1 MRKLMWF
8 TIGGVAACLLSVYLL
23 PLDMLGTCTA
33 VCSVG
38 FTAILIL
45 SFFYERVKPL
55 VAGLLGATVLFGWN
69 YGFDA
74 YYLQNVRA
82 LDGETV
88 ELAVT
93 LTDYSKPTQ
102 YGIVVEGMTQIDGKT
117 YRIWAY
123 DNDPGLSLKPG
134 DSLIGTFQIKDTT
147 GKEGVSPQH
156 KGNGIFLIG
165 YPRGEIYHRIA
176 PEIPW
181 YGYPAY
187 LSASIQGLLHSTF
200 PEDTVGFAQA
210 LLLGDTSLIDY
221 ETDTA
226 FKLSGIRHII
236 AVSGLHVS
244 ILFALISQLTGRKRW
259 LSVLLG
265 LPVLLLFAAVAGFT
279 PSITRACIMHSL
291 MILSMLLEREYDP
304 PTALSFAVLLMLFA
318 NPYCVSSVGLQLSAG
333 CMCGI
338 FLFSGKIQEWFLD
351 SRRLGRF
358 RGKAK
363 KFAAWFASCVAVTLS
378 ATLVTTPLCAF
389 YFGTV
394 SLISP
399 VTNLLTLWVITFIFY
414 GIVLGCILALIWL
427 PLGRVLGWV
436 VSWPI
441 RYVLQVA
448 KLAAA
453 FPLAAVYTASIY
465 IVIFLFFAYVLL
477 AVFLAIKRKHPAML
491 VCCLILCLCICLGAS
506 WVEPLCDDV
515 RMTVLDVGQGQA
527 IVLQSEGKTFLVD
540 CGGDS
545 DTAAADA
552 AAEKLL
558 SMGISRLD
566 GLILTHYDRDHAG
579 GAIYLLS
586 RIRADALYLPDCID
600 TDGYS
605 EPLKQM
611 PQAVMVDDHM
621 QISFGAV
628 TIKLITT
635 DYGISNNESGLC
647 VLFQRENCDILIT
660 GDRNSYGEKDLLRQI
675 DLPDLEVLI
684 VGHHGSKYS
693 TSVELLQAGR
703 PDIAIISVGENSYG
717 HPTKEV
723 LDRLTEFGCTVYRTD
738 QQGTIT
744 FRR

>member
-1 MRKLMWF
+1 M
-8 TIGGVAACLLSVYLL
+8 
-23 PLDMLGTCTA
+23 
-33 VCSVG
+33 
-38 FTAILIL
+38 
-45 SFFYERVKPL
+45 
-55 VAGLLGATVLFGWN
+55 
-69 YGFDA
+69 
-74 YYLQNVRA
+74 
-82 LDGETV
+82 
-88 ELAVT
+88 
-93 LTDYSKPTQ
+93 
-102 YGIVVEGMTQIDGKT
+102 
-117 YRIWAY
+117 
-123 DNDPGLSLKPG
+123 
-134 DSLIGTFQIKDTT
+134 
-147 GKEGVSPQH
+147 
-156 KGNGIFLIG
+156 
-165 YPRGEIYHRIA
+165 
-176 PEIPW
+176 
-181 YGYPAY
+181 
-187 LSASIQGLLHSTF
+187 
-200 PEDTVGFAQA
+200 
-210 LLLGDTSLIDY
+210 
-221 ETDTA
+221 
-226 FKLSGIRHII
+226 
-236 AVSGLHVS
+236 S
-244 ILFALISQLTGRKRW
+244 ILFALISQLTGRKKW

-291 MILSMLLEREYDP
+291 MILSTLLEKEYDP

-414 GIVLGCILALIWL
+414 GIGLGCILALIWL

-441 RYVLQVA
+441 RYVLQAA
-448 KLAAA
+448 KVAAA
-453 FPLAAVYTASIY
+453 FPLSAVYTASIY

-527 IVLQSEGKTFLVD
+527 IILQSEGKTFLVD

-579 GAIYLLS
+579 GAVYLLS
-586 RIRADALYLPDCID
+586 RVRADALYLPVCVD

-605 EPLKQM
+605 EPLMQM
-611 PQAVMVDDHM
+611 PQAVLVDDHM

-660 GDRNSYGEKDLLRQI
+660 GDRNIYGEKDLLRQI

-693 TSVELLQAGR
+693 TSAELLEAGK

-723 LDRLTEFGCTVYRTD
+723 LDRLTEFGCQVYRTD

>member
-8 TIGGVAACLLSVYLL
+8 TIGGVLACFLSVYLL
-23 PLDMLGTCTA
+23 SVDILGACTA

-45 SFFYERVKPL
+45 SFFYERVKPI
-55 VAGLLGATVLFGWN
+55 VAALLGATVLFGWN

-74 YYLQNVRA
+74 YYLSHVRA

-88 ELAVT
+88 ELTVT

-102 YGIVVEGMTQIDGKT
+102 YGIVVEGVTQIDGKT

-165 YPRGEIYHRIA
+165 YPRGELYHRIA

-187 LSASIQGLLHSTF
+187 LAAYIKGLLQSTF

-265 LPVLLLFAAVAGFT
+265 LPVLFLFAAVAGFT

-291 MILSMLLEREYDP
+291 MILATLLEKEYDP

>member
-8 TIGGVAACLLSVYLL
+8 TIGGVVACFLSVYLI

-45 SFFYERVKPL
+45 SFFYEPVKPL
-55 VAGLLGATVLFGWN
+55 VAALLGATVLFGWN
-69 YGFDA
+69 YGFDV

-88 ELAVT
+88 ELTVT

-147 GKEGVSPQH
+147 VKEGVSPQH

-200 PEDTVGFAQA
+200 PADTVGFAQA

-291 MILSMLLEREYDP
+291 MILATLLEKEYDP

-399 VTNLLTLWVITFIFY
+399 LTNLLTLWVITFIFY
-414 GIVLGCILALIWL
+414 GIGLGCILALIWL

-465 IVIFLFFAYVLL
+465 IVIFLFFAYILL
-477 AVFLAIKRKHPAML
+477 AVFLAMKRKRPVLLFGCL
-491 VCCLILCLCICLGAS
+491 VLCLCICLGAS

-579 GAIYLLS
+579 GAVYLLS
-586 RIRADALYLPDCID
+586 RVRADALYLPVCVD

-693 TSVELLQAGR
+693 TSVELLQAGK

-717 HPTKEV
+717 HPTNEV
-723 LDRLTEFGCTVYRTD
+723 LDRLTEFGCEVYRTD
-738 QQGTIT
+738 QHGTIT

>member
-8 TIGGVAACLLSVYLL
+8 TIGGVSACFLSVYLL
-23 PLDMLGTCTA
+23 PLDMLGTCIA

-38 FTAILIL
+38 FTAILVL
-45 SFFYERVKPL
+45 SCFYERVKPL
-55 VAGLLGATVLFGWN
+55 VAALLGATVLFGWN

-82 LDGETV
+82 LDGKTV
-88 ELAVT
+88 ELTVT

-134 DSLIGTFQIKDTT
+134 DRLIGTFQIKDTT
-147 GKEGVSPQH
+147 VKEGVSPQH

-200 PEDTVGFAQA
+200 PADTVGFAQA

-291 MILSMLLEREYDP
+291 MILATLLEKEYDP

-399 VTNLLTLWVITFIFY
+399 LTNLLTLWVITFIFY
-414 GIVLGCILALIWL
+414 GIGLGCILALIWL

-465 IVIFLFFAYVLL
+465 IVIFLVFAYVLL

-552 AAEKLL
+552 AAEKML

-579 GAIYLLS
+579 GAVYLLS
-586 RIRADALYLPDCID
+586 RVRADALYLPDCID

-693 TSVELLQAGR
+693 TSAELLEAGK

-717 HPTKEV
+717 HPTNEV
-723 LDRLTEFGCTVYRTD
+723 LERLTEFGCEVYRTD

>member
-8 TIGGVAACLLSVYLL
+8 TIGGVSACFLSVYLL
-23 PLDMLGTCTA
+23 PLDMLGTCIA

-38 FTAILIL
+38 FTAILVL

-55 VAGLLGATVLFGWN
+55 VATLLGATVLFGWN

-82 LDGETV
+82 LDGKTV
-88 ELAVT
+88 ELTVT

-102 YGIVVEGMTQIDGKT
+102 YGIVIEGMTQIDGKT

-123 DNDPGLSLKPG
+123 DNDPTLSLKPG

-147 GKEGVSPQH
+147 AKKGVSPQH

-187 LSASIQGLLHSTF
+187 LAASIKGLLHSTF
-200 PEDTVGFAQA
+200 PADTVGFAQA

-291 MILSMLLEREYDP
+291 MILATLLEKEYDP

-399 VTNLLTLWVITFIFY
+399 LTNLLTLWVITFIFY
-414 GIVLGCILALIWL
+414 GIGLGCILALIWL

-441 RYVLQVA
+441 RYVLQMA

-465 IVIFLFFAYVLL
+465 IVIFLVFAYILL
-477 AVFLAIKRKHPAML
+477 AVFLAMKRKRPVPL
-491 VCCLILCLCICLGAS
+491 FCCLVLCLCICLGAS

-552 AAEKLL
+552 VAEKLL

-579 GAIYLLS
+579 GAVYLLS
-586 RIRADALYLPDCID
+586 RVRADALYLPDCID

-693 TSVELLQAGR
+693 TSAELLEAGK

-717 HPTKEV
+717 HPTNEV
-723 LDRLTEFGCTVYRTD
+723 LERLTEFGCEVYRTD

>member
-38 FTAILIL
+38 FTAILVL
-45 SFFYERVKPL
+45 SFFYEPVKPL
-55 VAGLLGATVLFGWN
+55 VAALLGATVLFGWN
-69 YGFDA
+69 YGFDV

-88 ELAVT
+88 ELTVT

-102 YGIVVEGMTQIDGKT
+102 YGIAIEGMTQIDGKT

-123 DNDPGLSLKPG
+123 DNDPTLSLKPG

-200 PEDTVGFAQA
+200 PADTVGFAQA

-291 MILSMLLEREYDP
+291 MILATLLEKEYDP

-363 KFAAWFASCVAVTLS
+363 KFTAWFASSVAVTLS

-399 VTNLLTLWVITFIFY
+399 LTNLLTLWVITFIFY
-414 GIVLGCILALIWL
+414 GIGLGCILALIWL

-465 IVIFLFFAYVLL
+465 IVIFLVFAYILL
-477 AVFLAIKRKHPAML
+477 AVFLAMKRKRPVML
-491 VCCLILCLCICLGAS
+491 FCCLVLCLCICLGAS

-579 GAIYLLS
+579 GAVYLLS

-693 TSVELLQAGR
+693 TSVELLQAGK

-717 HPTKEV
+717 HPTNEV
-723 LDRLTEFGCTVYRTD
+723 LERLTEFGCEVYRTD

>member
-8 TIGGVAACLLSVYLL
+8 TIGGVAACFLSVYLL

-38 FTAILIL
+38 FTAMLIL

-55 VAGLLGATVLFGWN
+55 IAGLLGATVLFGWN

-123 DNDPGLSLKPG
+123 DNDPGLYLKPG

-187 LSASIQGLLHSTF
+187 LAAYIKGLLQSTF

-291 MILSMLLEREYDP
+291 MILATLLEKEYDP

-399 VTNLLTLWVITFIFY
+399 LTNLLTLWVITFIFY
-414 GIVLGCILALIWL
+414 GIGLGCILALIWL

-465 IVIFLFFAYVLL
+465 IVIFLVFAYILL
-477 AVFLAIKRKHPAML
+477 AVFLAMKRKRP
-491 VCCLILCLCICLGAS
+491 
-506 WVEPLCDDV
+506 
-515 RMTVLDVGQGQA
+515 VLLFAVWCFA
-527 IVLQSEGKTFLVD
+527 CVSVL
-540 CGGDS
+540 
-545 DTAAADA
+545 
-552 AAEKLL
+552 
-558 SMGISRLD
+558 
-566 GLILTHYDRDHAG
+566 
-579 GAIYLLS
+579 
-586 RIRADALYLPDCID
+586 
-600 TDGYS
+600 
-605 EPLKQM
+605 
-611 PQAVMVDDHM
+611 
-621 QISFGAV
+621 
-628 TIKLITT
+628 
-635 DYGISNNESGLC
+635 
-647 VLFQRENCDILIT
+647 
-660 GDRNSYGEKDLLRQI
+660 
-675 DLPDLEVLI
+675 
-684 VGHHGSKYS
+684 
-693 TSVELLQAGR
+693 
-703 PDIAIISVGENSYG
+703 G
-717 HPTKEV
+717 HPGQS
-723 LDRLTEFGCTVYRTD
+723 RCAMMCA
-738 QQGTIT
+738 
-744 FRR
+744 

>member
-45 SFFYERVKPL
+45 SIFYERVKPL
-55 VAGLLGATVLFGWN
+55 VAALLGATVLFGWN

-88 ELAVT
+88 ELTVM
-93 LTDYSKPTQ
+93 LTDYSEPTQ
-102 YGIVVEGMTQIDGKT
+102 YGIAIEGMTKIDGKT

-147 GKEGVSPQH
+147 VKEGVSPQH

-187 LSASIQGLLHSTF
+187 LSASIKGLLQSTF

-291 MILSMLLEREYDP
+291 MILATLLEKEYDP

-414 GIVLGCILALIWL
+414 GIGLGCILALIWL

-477 AVFLAIKRKHPAML
+477 AVFLAMKRKRPVL
-491 VCCLILCLCICLGAS
+491 LFCCLVFCLCICLGAS
-506 WVEPLCDDV
+506 WVEPLGDDV
-515 RMTVLDVGQGQA
+515 RMTVMDVGQGQA
-527 IVLQSEGKTFLVD
+527 IILQSEGKTFLVD

-579 GAIYLLS
+579 GAVYLLS
-586 RIRADALYLPDCID
+586 RVRADSLYLPDCID

-717 HPTKEV
+717 HPTNEV
-723 LDRLTEFGCTVYRTD
+723 LDRLTEFGCQVYRTD

>member
-8 TIGGVAACLLSVYLL
+8 TIGSVAACFLSVYLL

-55 VAGLLGATVLFGWN
+55 VAALLGATVLFGWN

-82 LDGETV
+82 LDGKTV
-88 ELAVT
+88 ELTVT

-102 YGIVVEGMTQIDGKT
+102 YGIVIEGMTQIDGKT

-147 GKEGVSPQH
+147 DKEGVSPQH

-200 PEDTVGFAQA
+200 PADTVGFAQA

-399 VTNLLTLWVITFIFY
+399 LTNLLTLWVITFIFY
-414 GIVLGCILALIWL
+414 GIGLGCILALIWL
-427 PLGRVLGWV
+427 PLGRMLGWV

-465 IVIFLFFAYVLL
+465 IVIFLVFAYILL
-477 AVFLAIKRKHPAML
+477 AVFLAMKRKRPVL
-491 VCCLILCLCICLGAS
+491 LFCCLVLCLCICLGAS

-579 GAIYLLS
+579 GAVYLLS
-586 RIRADALYLPDCID
+586 RVRADALYLPVCVD

-693 TSVELLQAGR
+693 TSVELLQAGK

-717 HPTKEV
+717 HPTNEV
-723 LDRLTEFGCTVYRTD
+723 LDRLTEFGCEVYRTD
-738 QQGTIT
+738 QHGTIT

>member
-8 TIGGVAACLLSVYLL
+8 TIGGVSACFLSVYLL

-38 FTAILIL
+38 FTAILVL

-69 YGFDA
+69 YGFDV

-88 ELAVT
+88 ELTVT

-147 GKEGVSPQH
+147 VKEGVSPQH

-200 PEDTVGFAQA
+200 PADTVGFAQA

-259 LSVLLG
+259 LNVLLG

-304 PTALSFAVLLMLFA
+304 PTALSFAVLLMLLA

-351 SRRLGRF
+351 NRRLGRF

-363 KFAAWFASCVAVTLS
+363 NFAAWFASCVAVTLS

-448 KLAAA
+448 KVAVA

-465 IVIFLFFAYVLL
+465 IVIFLVFAYILL
-477 AVFLAIKRKHPAML
+477 AVFLAMKRKRPAL
-491 VCCLILCLCICLGAS
+491 LFCCLVLCLCICLGAS

-579 GAIYLLS
+579 GAVYLLS
-586 RIRADALYLPDCID
+586 RVRADALYLPVCVD

-693 TSVELLQAGR
+693 TSVELLQAGK

-717 HPTKEV
+717 HPTNEV
-723 LDRLTEFGCTVYRTD
+723 LDRLTEFGCQVYRTD

>member
-8 TIGGVAACLLSVYLL
+8 TIGGVAACFLSVYLL
-23 PLDMLGTCTA
+23 PMDMLGTCTA

-45 SFFYERVKPL
+45 SFFYEPVKPL
-55 VAGLLGATVLFGWN
+55 VAALLGATVLFGWN

-165 YPRGEIYHRIA
+165 YPRGELYHRIA

-200 PEDTVGFAQA
+200 PADTVGFAQA

-291 MILSMLLEREYDP
+291 MILATLLEKEYDP